1 MRESRLD
8 TNDCCI
14 IQFEIEI
21 DDPGRYLMK
30 VKQISSRSGV
40 HIILFN
46 AEMMAGLHHVCSA
59 LKHAF
64 RAFDQGTAI
73 SNSPEMEALLYA
85 SGTRQCR
92 SGLRFGIHPGK
103 NRVYLCV
110 CPGERKA
117 LDDLLEDGEIAH
129 EDWNI
134 LSPEKVEH
142 LMDLFGI
149 TPEELEVSGRDRVTD
164 LILERVAL
172 LEVYR

>member
-1 MRESRLD
+1 MRENRLD
-8 TNDCCI
+8 VNDCCI
-14 IQFEIEI
+14 VQFEIEI
-21 DDPGRYLMK
+21 DEPDRYLMK
-30 VKQISSRSGV
+30 VRQIGSHYGV

-46 AEMMAGLHHVCSA
+46 AEMMAGMAHVCSA

-92 SGLRFGIHPGK
+92 SGLRFGIRPGK
-103 NRVYLCV
+103 NRAYLCI
-110 CPGERKA
+110 CPGERKV
-117 LDDLLEDGEIAH
+117 LDDLLEDGTVVH
-129 EDWNI
+129 EDWSI
-134 LSPEKVEH
+134 LSPEKAER

-149 TPEELEVSGRDRVTD
+149 TPEELDVSGRERLTD

>member
-1 MRESRLD
+1 MREPRLEA
-8 TNDCCI
+8 NDCCI
-14 IQFEIEI
+14 VQFELEI
-21 DDPGRYLMK
+21 DETERYLMK
-30 VKQISSRSGV
+30 VRQISSRFGV

-46 AEMMAGLHHVCSA
+46 AEMMAGLSHVCSA

-64 RAFDQGTAI
+64 RAFDRGTAI

-103 NRVYLCV
+103 NKVYLCV
-110 CPGERKA
+110 CPGDRKA
-117 LDDLLEDGEIAH
+117 LDNLLKDGTIVH
-129 EDWNI
+129 EDWTI
-134 LSPEKVEH
+134 LSPEKVER
-142 LMDLFGI
+142 LTDLFGI
-149 TPEELEVSGRDRVTD
+149 TPEELDVSGRDRIID

>member
-1 MRESRLD
+1 MRENRFD
-8 TNDCCI
+8 AIDCCI

-21 DDPGRYLMK
+21 DEPDSYLGK
-30 VKQISSRSGV
+30 VRQIGNRFGV
-40 HIILFN
+40 HIVLFN
-46 AEMMAGLHHVCSA
+46 AEMMAGMSHVCSA

-64 RAFDQGTAI
+64 RAFDRGTAI

-103 NRVYLCV
+103 NRVYLCI
-110 CPGERKA
+110 CPENRKA
-117 LDDLLEDGEIAH
+117 LEDLLKDGIIVH

-134 LSPEKVEH
+134 LSPEKVKR
-142 LMDLFGI
+142 LTDQFGI
-149 TPEELEVSGRDRVTD
+149 TQEELEVSGRDRITD

>member
-1 MRESRLD
+1 MEA
-8 TNDCCI
+8 NDCCI
-14 IQFEIEI
+14 VQFEIEI
-21 DDPGRYLMK
+21 DEPDGYLIK
-30 VKQISSRSGV
+30 VRQIGNSFGV
-40 HIILFN
+40 HIVLFN
-46 AEMMAGLHHVCSA
+46 AEMMAGLPHVRSA
-59 LKHAF
+59 LRHAF

-117 LDDLLEDGEIAH
+117 LDDLLEDGEIVH